1 MKYLLVDLS
10 YFVFYRYYALVN
22 YIQLSTK
29 TAPDLS
35 DVVNNKE
42 FIDKYSEMFEKSLM
56 GLLKTHFNVKRNDF
70 ADVQVYLARDC
81 SRCNIWRQRL
91 FAEYKATRDLA
102 KKKHHFDGRIF
113 DFVYNVIVPK
123 LIHKYDF
130 VHLCGNEEAEADDV
144 IAVIS
149 KCLHKRAEQHTVYV
163 ITNDHD
169 YLQLLDHVSGIYNLQ
184 GKSLQAKAL
193 EGCAQKSMLLKVLQG
208 DPSDNIKGVLSKS
221 KSLQLLKQHET
232 MESVDAYF
240 ETKATKQQL
249 KQYEFNKTLICFS
262 NIPEYICESIENNF
276 HTHTCSNCEACNN
289 IPSTLEYAKN

>member
-1 MKYLLVDLS
+1 
-10 YFVFYRYYALVN
+10 
-22 YIQLSTK
+22 
-29 TAPDLS
+29 
-35 DVVNNKE
+35 
-42 FIDKYSEMFEKSLM
+42 KYSEMFEKSLM